1 MQETILILKAQEE
14 LMTGC
19 VILDLLERA
28 GDRKQFLAFQPEEDQ
43 ALCTEIR
50 SFLIN
55 SVSKTG
61 GHLASNLGAVELTIA
76 LHKVFDPYQDRIV
89 FDVGHQCYVHKLLTG
104 RKDEFQHLRQLGGI
118 AGFPKPSES
127 DADAFV
133 AGHASNSVSAAL
145 GIARARTLMGENYS
159 VIAVIGDG
167 ALTGGLAYE
176 GLNDAGQSKE
186 PLIVVLNDNGMSI
199 QPNVGGIS
207 KFLARQRLKSS
218 YLSFKRAFHSFTHTI
233 PGGKY
238 LYKMVHRIKL
248 WMKNALIG
256 SNMFDEMG
264 FVYLG
269 PVDGHD
275 IKKMTY
281 LLQEARDLACPVL
294 LHVTT
299 TKGRG
304 YAYAEENPDE
314 FHGVSSFN
322 VQSGTCRESKRE
334 SFSSAFGKT
343 MCAMAE
349 EDRRICAVTA
359 AMEQGTGL
367 TEFADRF
374 PKRFFDVGIAEGHAV
389 TMSCGLAKQG
399 MLPVVAIYSTFLQRA
414 YDMLIHDAAIDN
426 LHVVFAIDRAGLV
439 GADGETHHGI
449 FDACFL
455 RTVPHMTVIAPAS
468 TEELRKSLH
477 YAVYNISGPVAVRYP
492 RGSNGSYHDCTL
504 EDSVIRQGHDVTIV
518 AYGSMICEAME
529 AAQILAQCGISVE
542 IVKLWRLAPI
552 CMDLVSASVQKTG
565 YLLVLEE
572 CVSSGCVGQ
581 ELIARLMESGIV
593 PKGVKLMN
601 LGEKFITHGTVTQL
615 YEMMGID
622 AKSVSKAIKE
632 LLHVEERTT

>member
-1 MQETILILKAQEE
+1 MN
-14 LMTGC
+14 
-19 VILDLLERA
+19 LLERA
-28 GDRKQFLAFQPEEDQ
+28 GSREQFLAFRPEEDQ
-43 ALCTEIR
+43 ALCSEIR

-76 LHKVFDPYQDRIV
+76 IHKVFDPFRDRIV

-104 RKDEFQHLRQLGGI
+104 RMDGFDRLRQLGGM

-145 GIARARTLMGENYS
+145 GIARARTLMGEDYS

-186 PLIVVLNDNGMSI
+186 PIIVVLNDNGMSI

-207 KFLARQRLKSS
+207 KFLARQRLKPS
-218 YLSFKRAFHSFTHTI
+218 YFSFKRVYHSITHTV
-233 PGGKY
+233 PGGKHIY
-238 LYKMVHRIKL
+238 NVTHRIKC

-264 FVYLG
+264 FTYLG

-275 IKKMTY
+275 IKRMTY
-281 LLQEARDLACPVL
+281 LLQQARDLACPVL

-304 YAYAEENPDE
+304 YSYAEENPDE
-314 FHGVSSFN
+314 YHGVSGFN
-322 VQSGTCRESKRE
+322 VQSGACSGSRRET
-334 SFSSAFGKT
+334 FSDAFGKT
-343 MCAMAE
+343 MCAMAT
-349 EDRRICAVTA
+349 EDHRICAVTA

-367 TEFADRF
+367 TEYADRF
-374 PKRFFDVGIAEGHAV
+374 PRRFFDVGIAEGHAV

-414 YDMLIHDAAIDN
+414 YDMLIHDAAIGS
-426 LHVVFAIDRAGLV
+426 LHVVFAVDRAGLV
-439 GADGETHHGI
+439 GADGETHHGA

-455 RTVPHMTVIAPAS
+455 RTVPHMTVLSPSS
-468 TEELRKSLH
+468 TEELRKTLH
-477 YAVYNISGPVAVRYP
+477 HAVYSLEGPVAVRYP
-492 RGSNGSYHDCTL
+492 RGGNGCYQDCHL
-504 EDSVIRQGHDVTIV
+504 EDTVVRQGRDVTIV
-518 AYGSMICEAME
+518 TYGIMVNEALKAAKLLE
-529 AAQILAQCGISVE
+529 AQGIEAE
-542 IVKLWRLAPI
+542 IVKLWRIAPLDTGLI
-552 CMDLVSASVQKTG
+552 EVSVQRTG
-565 YLLVLEE
+565 RLLVLEE
-572 CVSSGCVGQ
+572 CVASGSVGQ
-581 ELIARLMESGIV
+581 ELAARLAAGGRC
-593 PKGVKLMN
+593 PRRLRLMN
-601 LGEKFITHGTVTQL
+601 LGDDFVTHGTVPEL
-615 YEMMGID
+615 YSLLHID
-622 AKSVSKAIKE
+622 AQAVARAAKE
-632 LLHVEERTT
+632 LIDVEEGTT

>member
-1 MQETILILKAQEE
+1 MN
-14 LMTGC
+14 
-19 VILDLLERA
+19 LLERA
-28 GDRKQFLAFQPEEDQ
+28 EDREQLLALRPEEEQ
-43 ALCTEIR
+43 ALCSEIR

-76 LHKVFDPYQDRIV
+76 LHKVFDPYVDRIV
-89 FDVGHQCYVHKLLTG
+89 FDVGHQSYVHKMLTG
-104 RKDEFQHLRQLGGI
+104 RVEGFAHLRQLGGM
-118 AGFPKPSES
+118 AGFPKPAES

-133 AGHASNSVSAAL
+133 AGHASTSVSVAL
-145 GIARARTLMGENYS
+145 GMARARTLAGADYS

-186 PLIVVLNDNGMSI
+186 PLIVILNDNGMSI

-207 KFLARQRLKSS
+207 KFLAHQRLKPS
-218 YLSFKRAFHSFTHTI
+218 YLSFKRAFHGFTSHA
-233 PGGKY
+233 PGGKH
-238 LYKMVHRIKL
+238 LYRVVHRVKL

-275 IKKMTY
+275 IKKLTY
-281 LLQEARDLACPVL
+281 LLRQAKELACPVL
-294 LHVTT
+294 LHVAT

-304 YAYAEENPDE
+304 YSYAEESPDE

-322 VQSGTCRESKRE
+322 VASGQSKSTSRE
-334 SFSSAFGKT
+334 SFSDAFGKT
-343 MCAMAE
+343 MCAMAQ
-349 EDRRICAVTA
+349 EDRRICAITA

-389 TMSCGLAKQG
+389 TMSCGMAKQG

-414 YDMLIHDAAIDN
+414 YDMLIHDAAIGN
-426 LHVVFAIDRAGLV
+426 LHVVFAVDRAGLV
-439 GADGETHHGI
+439 GADGETHHGA
-449 FDACFL
+449 FDPCFL
-455 RTVPHMTVIAPAS
+455 RTVPHMTVLSPAS

-477 YAVYNISGPVAVRYP
+477 YAVYQVEGPVAVRYP
-492 RGSNGSYHDCTL
+492 RGGNETYTDCIL
-504 EDSVIRQGHDVTIV
+504 EDTVLRTGTDVTLV
-518 AYGSMICEAME
+518 TYGPLVCEALD
-529 AAQILAQCGISVE
+529 AARILAQQGIQAE
-542 IVKLWRLAPI
+542 IVKLWRLSPL
-552 CMDLVSASVQKTG
+552 DLTLVEQSLRKTG
-565 YLLVLEE
+565 YLLCLEE

-581 ELIARLMESGIV
+581 EIAARLLEGGV
-593 PKGVKLMN
+593 PMKGLRLLN
-601 LGEKFITHGTVTQL
+601 LGENFVTQGTVPQL
-615 YEMMGID
+615 HALMGID
-622 AKSVSKAIKE
+622 GKSVAQAVKE
-632 LLHVEERTT
+632 LVGFEEGTT

>member
-1 MQETILILKAQEE
+1 MN
-14 LMTGC
+14 
-19 VILDLLERA
+19 LLERA
-28 GDRKQFLAFQPEEDQ
+28 DDREQFLAFGPEEDQ
-43 ALCTEIR
+43 ALCNEIR

-61 GHLASNLGAVELTIA
+61 GHLASNLGIVELTIA
-76 LHKVFDPYQDRIV
+76 LHKVFDPYKDRIV

-104 RKDEFQHLRQLGGI
+104 RQAEFRHLRQLGGM

-145 GIARARTLMGENYS
+145 GIARARTLMGEDYS

-186 PLIVVLNDNGMSI
+186 PIIVILNDNGMSI

-207 KFLARQRLKSS
+207 KFLAKQRLKPS
-218 YLSFKRAFHSFTHTI
+218 YLNFKRLFHGFTHTV

-238 LYKMVHRIKL
+238 LYRVVHRIKL

-281 LLQEARDLACPVL
+281 LLRQAKELACPVL

-304 YAYAEENPDE
+304 YSYAEENPDE

-322 VQSGTCRESKRE
+322 VQSGTAKGAHQE
-334 SFSSAFGKT
+334 SFSDAFGKT
-343 MCAMAE
+343 MCAMADR
-349 EDRRICAVTA
+349 DRRICAITA

-367 TEFADRF
+367 TEFAGRF

-414 YDMLIHDAAIDN
+414 YDMLIHDAALGN
-426 LHVVFAIDRAGLV
+426 LHVVFAVDRAGLV
-439 GADGETHHGI
+439 GSDGETHHGV

-455 RTVPHMTVIAPAS
+455 RTVPHMSVLAPAS
-468 TEELRKSLH
+468 TEELRKSIH
-477 YAVYNISGPVAVRYP
+477 YAVYQLEGPVAVRYP
-492 RGSNGSYHDCTL
+492 RGGNETYQDCIL
-504 EDSVIRQGHDVTIV
+504 EDTVLRQGTDATIV
-518 AYGSMICEAME
+518 TYGPMVCEAMD
-529 AAQILAQCGISVE
+529 AARILEQQGISVE
-542 IVKLWRLAPI
+542 IIKLWYLAP
-552 CMDLVSASVQKTG
+552 LHSELTAASVQKTG
-565 YLLVLEE
+565 HLMVLEE

-581 ELIARLMESGIV
+581 ELVVALMESGV
-593 PKGVKLMN
+593 TPKAVRLMN
-601 LGEKFITHGTVTQL
+601 LGEKFVTHGTVPQL
-615 YEMMGID
+615 HELVGID
-622 AKSVSKAIKE
+622 GKSVARAVKE
-632 LLHVEERTT
+632 LIHFEKGTT

>member
-1 MQETILILKAQEE
+1 MN
-14 LMTGC
+14 
-19 VILDLLERA
+19 LLERA
-28 GDRKQFLAFQPEEDQ
+28 GNREEFLAFRPEEDQ

-76 LHKVFDPYQDRIV
+76 LHKVFDPYRDRIV

-104 RKDEFQHLRQLGGI
+104 RREGFAHLRQFGGM
-118 AGFPKPSES
+118 AGFPRPSES

-133 AGHASNSVSAAL
+133 GGHASNSVSAAL
-145 GIARARTLMGENYS
+145 GIARARTLMGEDYS

-199 QPNVGGIS
+199 QPNVGGMS
-207 KFLARQRLKSS
+207 KFLARQRLKPS
-218 YLSFKRAFHSFTHTI
+218 YLSFKRAFHSFTHTA

-238 LYKMVHRIKL
+238 LYNIVHRIKL

-281 LLQEARDLACPVL
+281 LLRQAKDLACPVL

-304 YAYAEENPDE
+304 YSYAEENPDE
-314 FHGVSSFN
+314 FHGVSAFN
-322 VQSGTCRESKRE
+322 VQSGASSGSKRE
-334 SFSSAFGKT
+334 SFSDALGKT

-367 TEFADRF
+367 TEFAARF

-414 YDMLIHDAAIDN
+414 YDMLIHDAAIAR
-426 LHVVFAIDRAGLV
+426 LHVVFAVDRAGLV
-439 GADGETHHGI
+439 GADGETHHGA

-455 RTVPHMTVIAPAS
+455 RTVPHMTVLAPAS
-468 TEELRKSLH
+468 TEELRKTLYH
-477 YAVYNISGPVAVRYP
+477 AVYRLEGPVAVRYP
-492 RGSNGSYHDCTL
+492 RGSNGCYQDCVL
-504 EDSVIRQGHDVTIV
+504 EDTVLRQGTDVTIV
-518 AYGSMICEAME
+518 TYGAMVSEAME
-529 AAQILAQCGISVE
+529 AAYLLEQQGIQAE
-542 IVKLWRLAPI
+542 LVKLWSLAP
-552 CMDLVSASVQKTG
+552 LNTALAAESVKKTG

-572 CVSSGCVGQ
+572 CVESGCVGQ
-581 ELIARLMESGIV
+581 ELVTALTEE
-593 PKGVKLMN
+593 GVSFRGTKLLN
-601 LGEKFITHGTVTQL
+601 LGRSFVTHGAVSRL
-615 YEMMGID
+615 YEMLGLD
-622 AKSVSKAIKE
+622 GKSVAKAAKE
-632 LLHVEERTT
+632 LIHFEERTT

>member
-1 MQETILILKAQEE
+1 MN
-14 LMTGC
+14 
-19 VILDLLERA
+19 LLERA
-28 GDRKQFLAFQPEEDQ
+28 SDRSQFLSFGPEEDQ

-76 LHKVFDPYQDRIV
+76 LHKIFDPYRDRIV

-104 RKDEFQHLRQLGGI
+104 RMEGFSHLRQLGGM
-118 AGFPKPSES
+118 AGFPKPLESE
-127 DADAFV
+127 ADAFV

-145 GIARARTLMGENYS
+145 GIARARTLMGGDYS

-186 PLIVVLNDNGMSI
+186 PIIVVLNDNGMSI

-207 KFLARQRLKSS
+207 KFLARQRLKPS
-218 YLSFKRAFHSFTHTI
+218 YLSFKRAFHSFTHTV
-233 PGGKY
+233 PGGKH
-238 LYKMVHRIKL
+238 LYHVVHRVKR

-264 FVYLG
+264 FIYLG

-281 LLQEARDLACPVL
+281 LLRQAKELNCPVL

-304 YAYAEENPDE
+304 YSYAEDNPDE
-314 FHGVSSFN
+314 FHGVSGFD
-322 VQSGTCRESKRE
+322 VQSGTCGGSQRE
-334 SFSSAFGKT
+334 SFSGAFGKT
-343 MCAMAE
+343 MCAMAA

-414 YDMLIHDAAIDN
+414 YDMLIHDAAIDG
-426 LHVVFAIDRAGLV
+426 LHVVFAVDRAGLV
-439 GADGETHHGI
+439 GADGETHHGA

-455 RTVPHMTVIAPAS
+455 RTVPHMTVLAPAS
-468 TEELRKSLH
+468 TEELRKTLH
-477 YAVYNISGPVAVRYP
+477 HAVYDLDGPVAVRYP
-492 RGSNGSYHDCTL
+492 RGGNGVYQDCIL
-504 EDSVIRQGHDVTIV
+504 EDTVLREGGDLTIV
-518 AYGSMICEAME
+518 TYGTMVNEALE
-529 AAQILAQCGISVE
+529 AAKCLALEGIEAE
-542 IVKLWRLAPI
+542 IVKLWSIGPLRMEFIRQSL
-552 CMDLVSASVQKTG
+552 QKTG
-565 YLLVLEE
+565 RLLVLEE
-572 CVSSGCVGQ
+572 CVASGCVGQ
-581 ELIARLMESGIV
+581 EIAAALAETGIQ
-593 PKGVKLMN
+593 PKAVCLMN
-601 LGEKFITHGTVTQL
+601 LGSGFVTHGTVPQL
-615 YEMMGID
+615 YRRQGID
-622 AKSVSKAIKE
+622 GRSVAAKAKE
-632 LLHVEERTT
+632 LICGEKGTT